1 MKLHGV
7 NHLAFSVTDLEKS
20 IDFYSQVFDAKLML
34 KGERLAYLDLEG
46 HWIVL
51 NLQERIPRNE
61 ITHSYTHAAFTVDD
75 AVFDQMLEKLDGLG
89 LVELLEGRPRD
100 EREGRSL
107 YFIDPDGHKFEF
119 HTGNLYDRLE
129 YYKETRKD
137 FDYFD

>member
-1 MKLHGV
+1 MKLQGV

-20 IDFYSQVFDAKLML
+20 IEFYSQVFDAKLVL

-51 NLQERIPRNE
+51 NRQERIPRNE
-61 ITHSYTHAAFTVDD
+61 IIHSYTHTAFAVDD
-75 AVFDQMLEKLDGLG
+75 SVFDQMLEKLDGLG

-100 EREGRSL
+100 MREGRSL